1 MVNPLIWRHPRLP
14 QKGITMP
21 DTKTTATRA
30 KPRSRRTRKI
40 LLTVGGIIVAIP
52 VLAIIFLLTYDWD
65 RARPWLNAKVSDAI
79 DRPFAIAGHL
89 AVKWERPADAIGEHE
104 RGWRDYI
111 PWPHLIANDVHV
123 GNPEGLPQ
131 RDMASVRQFSF
142 SLNPFALLSHTINI
156 PVLRFDGP
164 KVELLRLDPTHYN
177 WVFKHEEK
185 KSKWKLDL
193 ERLVLSRAVV
203 HVQDA
208 VTKADVT
215 ADIDTLANDPKYG
228 IAFKL
233 HGSYNGAEVGGGGKT
248 GAVLTLRDQDAPF
261 PVQADVHSG
270 PSRVAV
276 EGTVTRPARLA
287 GLDLR
292 LKLAGPSMARLD
304 PFTGLVLPETPAF
317 STEGHLTGSLG
328 DESDEKRSRWTYEN
342 FKGKVGESDIA
353 GSLSFQNRKPRG
365 KLTGHITS
373 HQLRFADLGPLIGA
387 DSNASKQARGV
398 APVQPN
404 GKALPVEK
412 FHTEKWKKLDADVR
426 FSADRIVK
434 TAQLPLNKLQTHLT
448 MDNGVLRLKPLDF
461 GLAGGTVT
469 STVTLDGSG
478 GAGKDA
484 IKATLEATARRIEVK
499 QLFPQIQKIQQAT
512 AGDVY
517 GQAKLT
523 ATGDSVAEMLAKS
536 NGEVKGLVSQ
546 GVVSKLLLEEA
557 GLNVA
562 NVVMTKLFGDKQVQL
577 NCLASDLDVVN
588 GVARTNTFVLDTEE
602 AIVDVN
608 GTVNLS
614 SEQMDLRVKPET
626 KALRLFTLRTPFY
639 VRGTFKHPD
648 LQLDKKVLALKGG
661 AAAALAI
668 VAAPAAALLPL
679 INMGPGK
686 DSPCAALLAQAG
698 AKPVA
703 PPPGQAKRH

>member
-1 MVNPLIWRHPRLP
+1 MTTQQHEENKPADKGNHGGAGAGKKHGSHALSRPLKIILWIV
-14 QKGITMP
+14 GI
-21 DTKTTATRA
+21 
-30 KPRSRRTRKI
+30 
-40 LLTVGGIIVAIP
+40 LVAIP
-52 VLAIIFLLTYDWD
+52 VIAIIILLTFDWN
-65 RARPWLNAKVSDAI
+65 RAKPWLNAKVSDAI
-79 DRPFAIAGHL
+79 DRPFAIVGDLSVH
-89 AVKWERPADAIGEHE
+89 WERPSDSIIPGQ
-104 RGWRDYI
+104 RTWRDHI
-111 PWPHLIANDVHV
+111 PWPHLYANDVHV
-123 GNPEGLPQ
+123 GNPANMPKG
-131 RDMASVRQFSF
+131 DTASVRQFSF
-142 SLNPFALLSHTINI
+142 SLNPFPLLKHTINI

-164 KVELLRLDPTHYN
+164 RVDLLRTDETHYN
-177 WVFKHEEK
+177 WVFKHDEK
-185 KSKWKLDL
+185 KSKWTLDL
-193 ERLVLSRAVV
+193 ERLVLSKGVI
-203 HVQDA
+203 HIKDA
-208 VTKADVT
+208 ITRADVT
-215 ADIDTLANDPKYG
+215 ADVDTLANDPTYG
-228 IAFKL
+228 IGFKL
-233 HGSYNGAEVGGGGKT
+233 HGTYNGAEVGGGGKT

-270 PSRVAV
+270 ASRVAV
-276 EGTVTRPARLA
+276 EGTVTRPAKLA

-292 LKLAGPSMARLD
+292 LKLAAPSMARLD
-304 PFTGLVLPETPAF
+304 SFTGILLPETPAF

-328 DESDEKRSRWTYEN
+328 TEGSRWTYEK

-365 KLTGHITS
+365 KLTGNITS

-398 APVQPN
+398 AAVQPE

-448 MDNGVLRLKPLDF
+448 LDNGVLRLKPLDF
-461 GLAGGTVT
+461 GLAGGTVN
-469 STVTLDGSG
+469 STITLDGSG
-478 GAGKDA
+478 AAGKDA
-484 IKATLEATARRIEVK
+484 IKATLEATARHIEVK

-523 ATGDSVAEMLAKS
+523 ATGDSVGEMLAKS

-557 GLNVA
+557 GLNVG
-562 NVVMTKLFGDKQVQL
+562 NVIITKLFGDKQVQL

-588 GVARTNTFVLDTEE
+588 GVAKTNTFVLDTEE
-602 AIVDVN
+602 AIVDIS

-639 VRGTFKHPD
+639 VRGTFKKPD

-668 VAAPAAALLPL
+668 VAAPVAALIPL
-679 INMGPGK
+679 INTGPGK

-698 AKPVA
+698 AKPQA
-703 PPPGQAKRH
+703 PPPGQTKKR

>member
-1 MVNPLIWRHPRLP
+1 
-14 QKGITMP
+14 MP
-21 DTKTTATRA
+21 DQHTAAAPAKT
-30 KPRSRRTRKI
+30 RSRRTKI
-40 LLTVGGIIVAIP
+40 LLSIVGVLVAIP
-52 VLAIIFLLTYDWD
+52 VVALIILLTFDWD

-79 DRPFAIAGHL
+79 DRPFAIVGHL
-89 AVKWERPADAIGEHE
+89 VVKWERPADAISGAN
-104 RGWRDYI
+104 RSWRDHI

-164 KVELLRLDPTHYN
+164 KVELLRTDATHYN
-177 WVFKHEEK
+177 WVYKHEEK

-193 ERLVLSRAVV
+193 ERLVLSRGVV
-203 HVQDA
+203 HVLDA
-208 VTKADVT
+208 VTRADVT
-215 ADIDTLANDPKYG
+215 ADIETLANDPTYG

-233 HGSYNGAEVGGGGKT
+233 RGSYNGAEVGGGGKT

-270 PSRVAV
+270 TSRVAV
-276 EGTVTRPARLA
+276 VGTVTRPAKLA

-328 DESDEKRSRWTYEN
+328 DDPDEKRSRWTYEN

-353 GSLSFQNRKPRG
+353 GTLSFQNRKPRG
-365 KLTGHITS
+365 KLSGNVTS

-387 DSNASKQARGV
+387 DSNASKKARGV
-398 APVQPN
+398 AAVQPN

-412 FHTEKWKKLDADVR
+412 FHTETWKKLDADVR
-426 FSADRIVK
+426 FSAERIVK
-434 TAQLPLNKLQTHLT
+434 TAQLPLNKLRTHLT

-517 GQAKLT
+517 AQIKLT
-523 ATGDSVAEMLAKS
+523 ATGDSVGEMLAKS
-536 NGEVKGLVSQ
+536 NGEVKALVSQ

-557 GLNVA
+557 GLNLG
-562 NVVMTKLFGDKQVQL
+562 NVIITKLFGDKQVQL
-577 NCLASDLDVVN
+577 NCLASDLDVVG
-588 GVARTNTFVLDTEE
+588 GVAKTNTFVLDTEE
-602 AIVDVN
+602 AIVDIK
-608 GTVNLS
+608 GTVDLN
-614 SEQMDLRVKPET
+614 SERIDLRVKPET

-639 VRGTFKHPD
+639 VRGTLKQPD

-661 AAAALAI
+661 AAVALAI

-679 INMGPGK
+679 INTGPGK

-703 PPPGQAKRH
+703 PPPGQAKRR

>member
-1 MVNPLIWRHPRLP
+1 MTTQQHEENKPADKGKHGTGGGKKHGSHALSRPLKIILWIV
-14 QKGITMP
+14 GI
-21 DTKTTATRA
+21 
-30 KPRSRRTRKI
+30 
-40 LLTVGGIIVAIP
+40 LVAIP
-52 VLAIIFLLTYDWD
+52 VIAIIILLTFDWN
-65 RARPWLNAKVSDAI
+65 RAKPWLNAKVSDAI
-79 DRPFAIAGHL
+79 DRPFAIVGDLSVH
-89 AVKWERPADAIGEHE
+89 WERPSDSIIPGQ
-104 RGWRDYI
+104 RTWRDHI
-111 PWPHLIANDVHV
+111 PWPHLYANDVHV
-123 GNPEGLPQ
+123 GNPANMPKG
-131 RDMASVRQFSF
+131 DTASVRQFSF
-142 SLNPFALLSHTINI
+142 SLNPFPLLQHTINI

-164 KVELLRLDPTHYN
+164 RIDLLRTDATHYN
-177 WVFKHEEK
+177 WVFKHEDK
-185 KSKWKLDL
+185 KSKWTLDL
-193 ERLVLSRAVV
+193 ERLVLSKGVI
-203 HVQDA
+203 HIQDA
-208 VTKADVT
+208 ITKADVT
-215 ADIDTLANDPKYG
+215 ADVDTLANDPTYG
-228 IAFKL
+228 IGFKL
-233 HGSYNGAEVGGGGKT
+233 HGTYNGAEVGGGGKT

-270 PSRVAV
+270 ASRVAV
-276 EGTVTRPARLA
+276 EGTVTRPAKLA

-292 LKLAGPSMARLD
+292 LKLAAPSMARLD

-328 DESDEKRSRWTYEN
+328 TEGSRWTYEK

-365 KLTGHITS
+365 KLTGNITS

-412 FHTEKWKKLDADVR
+412 FHTEKWKKLDADVH

-434 TAQLPLNKLQTHLT
+434 TAQLPLNKLNTHLT

-461 GLAGGTVT
+461 GLAGGTVN
-469 STVTLDGSG
+469 STITLDGSG
-478 GAGKDA
+478 AAGKDA
-484 IKATLEATARRIEVK
+484 IKATLDATARHIEVK

-523 ATGDSVAEMLAKS
+523 ATGDSVGEMLAKS

-557 GLNVA
+557 GLNVG
-562 NVVMTKLFGDKQVQL
+562 NVIITKLFGDKQVQL

-588 GVARTNTFVLDTEE
+588 GVAKTNTFVLDTEE
-602 AIVDVN
+602 AIVDIN

-639 VRGTFKHPD
+639 VRGTFKKPD
-648 LQLDKKVLALKGG
+648 LQLDKKVLAMKGG
-661 AAAALAI
+661 AAVALAV
-668 VAAPAAALLPL
+668 VAAPVAALLPL
-679 INMGPGK
+679 INTGPGK

-698 AKPVA
+698 AKPQA
-703 PPPGQAKRH
+703 PPPGQTKKR